1 MDLFTQWELSWLIVQ
16 LGLDLLKNQ
25 QYEAEAPVA
34 ETKQSLLAYEMCQ
47 AEWSWEMT
55 GRR

>member
-47 AEWSWEMT
+47 VEWSWEMT